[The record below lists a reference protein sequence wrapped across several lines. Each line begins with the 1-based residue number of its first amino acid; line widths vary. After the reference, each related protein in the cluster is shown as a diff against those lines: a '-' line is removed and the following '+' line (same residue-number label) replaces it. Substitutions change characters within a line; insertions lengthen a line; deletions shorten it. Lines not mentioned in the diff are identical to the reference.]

1 MFAFVSLYCIQGY
14 QLRFT
19 GPHLICAEPSEISL
33 MCVAVNV
40 VNKFLFGNSIVC
52 LTGPR
57 EQSRGFGWGKNYNN
71 EIQEIQLEKDEN
83 DSGAP
88 WRIKRKLN

>member
-1 MFAFVSLYCIQGY
+1 MSGPQCRVHLDVCSSSSIGMAVSVKVYWATQ
-14 QLRFT
+14 
-19 GPHLICAEPSEISL
+19 PICAELSEISL

-57 EQSRGFGWGKNYNN
+57 ELWVG
-71 EIQEIQLEKDEN
+71 L
-83 DSGAP
+83 
-88 WRIKRKLN
+88 KL